1 VCERLQHAGLERALG
16 DGAREDHRDPDR
28 CVCHEGGGTL
38 FPTVIGQVV
47 DGHEI
52 LRPLGAGGMGEV
64 YLARGAGGALRA
76 FKVVRPDRDS
86 PQAAARFRREVLAL
100 GKLRHPGIVQIFD
113 AGRLP
118 DGQLYLG
125 MEYVAGPDLQAAVG
139 WDGPLAVAESLRML
153 VQLAAA
159 LAYAHGAGVVHRD
172 LKPANVILEG
182 GDPGRAK
189 IIDFGLAKV
198 AADEGLTRLT
208 EDQQALGSPLYWAP
222 EQSKNTQVGAPA
234 DIYALGGL
242 AYFALSGT
250 PIFRPAPPV
259 ALVYAHANE
268 AAEPLAQRCRAID
281 LPPGLS
287 ELVAACVAKAPAQR
301 PSAEALVIELDRML
315 ATVPTTAGAR
325 RAERLFTSS
334 SVGDFAS
341 ALTAQIRQVLLDLAA
356 VCEHPVDDIERIS
369 GDVSELELELAVLDA
384 DAEVGE
390 RRDEV
395 AAAIAQLNGALGD
408 AYRDLHAALTAARQ
422 GAPAEARPLFEELD
436 SLVEQYRAL

>member
-1 VCERLQHAGLERALG
+1 
-16 DGAREDHRDPDR
+16 
-28 CVCHEGGGTL
+28 
-38 FPTVIGQVV
+38 VIGQVV

-76 FKVVRPDRDS
+76 FKVVRADRAN

-100 GKLRHPGIVQIFD
+100 GKLQHPGIVQIFD

-139 WDGPLAVAESLRML
+139 WDGPLAVADALRVL

-159 LAYAHGAGVVHRD
+159 LAYAHAAGVVHRD

-182 GDPGRAK
+182 GDPGKAK

-222 EQSKNTQVGAPA
+222 EQSSNNQVGPAA
-234 DIYALGGL
+234 DIYALGGI
-242 AYFALSGT
+242 AYHALSGQ
-250 PIFRPAPPV
+250 PLFKPAPPV

-268 AAEPLAQRCRAID
+268 PPEPLAKRCRGIE
-281 LPPGLS
+281 LPTGLA

-301 PSAEALVIELDRML
+301 PTAAALVVELDRML
-315 ATVPTTAGAR
+315 ATVPTAAGAR

-334 SVGDFAS
+334 STSDLAA

-356 VCEHPVDDIERIS
+356 VCEHSVDDIERIS
-369 GDVSELELELAVLDA
+369 HEVSELELELAVLDA

-390 RRDEV
+390 KRDGI
-395 AAAIAQLNGALGD
+395 AASIEQLNGALGE
-408 AYRDLHAALTAARQ
+408 AYRDLHGALCAARA
-422 GAPAEARPLFEELD
+422 GAPADALPLFEELD

>member
-1 VCERLQHAGLERALG
+1 
-16 DGAREDHRDPDR
+16 
-28 CVCHEGGGTL
+28 
-38 FPTVIGQVV
+38 VIGQVV

-76 FKVVRPDRDS
+76 FKVVRADKSS

-100 GKLRHPGIVQIFD
+100 GRLQHPGIVQIFD

-118 DGQLYLG
+118 DGELYLG
-125 MEYVAGPDLQAAVG
+125 MEYVAGPDLQAAIG
-139 WDGPLAVAESLRML
+139 WDGPLAVADALRVL
-153 VQLAAA
+153 AQLAAA
-159 LAYAHGAGVVHRD
+159 LAYAHRAGVVHRD

-182 GDPGRAK
+182 GDPGKAK

-208 EDQQALGSPLYWAP
+208 EDQQALGSPLFWAP
-222 EQSKNTQVGAPA
+222 EQSTNNQVGPA
-234 DIYALGGL
+234 VDVYALGGI
-242 AYFALSGT
+242 AYFALSGA
-250 PIFRPAPPV
+250 PLFKPAPPV

-268 AAEPLAQRCRAID
+268 PPEPLAKRCRGIE
-281 LPPGLS
+281 LPDGLDA
-287 ELVAACVAKAPAQR
+287 LIAACVAKAPGAR
-301 PSAEALVIELDRML
+301 PRAEDLVAEFDRML
-315 ATVPTTAGAR
+315 ATVPTAAGAR

-334 SVGDFAS
+334 GVGDLAA

-369 GDVSELELELAVLDA
+369 SEVSELEIELAVLDA

-390 RRDEV
+390 RRDGV
-395 AAAIAQLNGALGD
+395 AASIAQLNGALGD
-408 AYRDLHAALTAARQ
+408 AYRDLHAALGGMRAT
-422 GAPAEARPLFEELD
+422 APADAQGLYEELD
-436 SLVEQYRAL
+436 SLVEQYRGL